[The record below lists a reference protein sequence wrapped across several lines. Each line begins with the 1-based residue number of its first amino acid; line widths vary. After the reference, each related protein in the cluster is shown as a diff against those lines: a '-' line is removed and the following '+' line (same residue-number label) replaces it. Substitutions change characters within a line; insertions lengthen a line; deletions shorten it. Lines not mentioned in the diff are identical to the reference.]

1 VEKLLFSIVKF
12 WKENM
17 IVDSSANRIVFPK
30 EKIPVIEKEIY
41 QIFMQSRQLK
51 YTHIDLSLS

>member
-1 VEKLLFSIVKF
+1 
-12 WKENM
+12 M